1 MISKDIGVRFP
12 LVRCRVLLESAPCM
26 GSYEFESALGVDS
39 KGNASTYFPKGVR
52 GFIDL
57 DVDVVILEKTKS

>member
-1 MISKDIGVRFP
+1 
-12 LVRCRVLLESAPCM
+12 M